1 MNAKVIVMPKAAVL
15 DPQGN
20 AVRDAMRHLGMPE
33 VRSVRIGKYMEIE
46 IEGQN
51 GELESR
57 LHQLCRD
64 LLSNPVIEDYEL
76 QQTDVGRQ
84 KSEVRDQ
91 KKTPNPKVFAS
102 NAPNVER
109 PTLNIQRAR
118 RRGPPFAR
126 LRRGKRGRLC
136 NESATIFFLRGISA
150 TCSVDDRADREFLS
164 KHHFDVARLDT
175 GRHPCV
181 SRRERLPRGAT
192 RSRTRALDGACSRLT
207 ASPFCIGRGL
217 R

>member
-1 MNAKVIVMPKAAVL
+1 MNARVIVMPKAAVL

-76 QQTDVGRQ
+76 LRTDVGRP
-84 KSEVRDQ
+84 KSEVGDQ
-91 KKTPNPKVFAS
+91 KKTRLRNATAQQASDSDKSRAGAQRRTPMNREQAS
-102 NAPNVER
+102 NTQLKKV
-109 PTLNIQRAR
+109 
-118 RRGPPFAR
+118 
-126 LRRGKRGRLC
+126 K
-136 NESATIFFLRGISA
+136 
-150 TCSVDDRADREFLS
+150 
-164 KHHFDVARLDT
+164 KKT
-175 GRHPCV
+175 G
-181 SRRERLPRGAT
+181 L
-192 RSRTRALDGACSRLT
+192 
-207 ASPFCIGRGL
+207 
-217 R
+217 